1 MWRSGD
7 KESGIVGARMTAGGW
22 SDRPAIAGIPAMERQ
37 RPDASWKQIAR
48 LLGLAFVLVAAAA
61 GLNYVVDPLQ
71 LFHKPW
77 FYRGAYTYESRIQN
91 AGLIEQQN
99 FDTVYMGTSL
109 AVHFRKS
116 EIDQALNVN
125 SVKLALAG
133 STSREQVFVLDQAI
147 KKRPGT
153 VIWQMDE
160 WIFRNAAPPG
170 DTIQTGLYSK
180 SFSGIGGY
188 LLGLSTTKESVGVV
202 LRLVPPLQ
210 KLVHG
215 LAAIQIIKFYV
226 QDVDDIGTLPD
237 NQRSVYNKDS
247 ALRSFD
253 HYRRH
258 PAEISAG
265 YDLPSMKRNFESDAI
280 GLIRNHPDVRFR
292 IYFPPY
298 SILQFVAM
306 RDYAPDTLDVV
317 LEFSAYA
324 TQRLLEFP
332 NVSVADFR
340 HVSGITHNLDNY
352 LDLAHHSP
360 DVDRAV
366 LQFLA
371 TAAHEVERA
380 APARPTA
387 ELARQVAAYP
397 SQATGVARKQ
407 DRDR

>member
-1 MWRSGD
+1 
-7 KESGIVGARMTAGGW
+7 MTAGGW
-22 SDRPAIAGIPAMERQ
+22 SDRPATAGTAVMEMQ

-48 LLGLAFVLVAAAA
+48 LLGLAFALLAAAA
-61 GLNYVVDPLQ
+61 VFNYVVDPLQ

-77 FYRGAYTYESRIQN
+77 FYKGAFTYESRLQN
-91 AGLIEQQN
+91 AGLIERQD
-99 FDTVYMGTSL
+99 FDAVFMGTSL

-116 EIDQALNVN
+116 DLDRALNVN
-125 SVKLALAG
+125 TVKLAMAG
-133 STSREQVFVLDQAI
+133 STSREQAFVLDQAL

-153 VIWQMDE
+153 IIWQMDE
-160 WIFRNAAPPG
+160 WIFRDAAPPA
-170 DTIQTGLYSK
+170 DTIQTELYSR
-180 SFSGIGGY
+180 SFGGMAGY
-188 LLGLSTTKESVGVV
+188 LLGLGTTKESAGIV

-215 LAAIQIIKFYV
+215 AAALQLVKFYT
-226 QDVDDIGTLPD
+226 QDVDDIGTLPEAH
-237 NQRSVYNKDS
+237 RSLYNKAS

-306 RDYAPDTLDVV
+306 RDYAPATLDVA
-317 LEFSAYA
+317 LQFSEYA
-324 TQRLLEFP
+324 TQGLLEFP

-340 HVSGITHNLDNY
+340 SVSEITHNLDNY

-366 LQFLA
+366 LQYLA
-371 TAAHEVERA
+371 ASTYEVDRT

-397 SQATGVARKQ
+397 SPITGAAGKQ
-407 DRDR
+407 DRD